1 MRRRWREREREVSSW
16 QHLAV
21 HFVLAVLA
29 STRTIHIETG
39 VGRQQLG
46 LAQSVVKVVD
56 GDKRTG
62 ESGEHLCLL
71 PRSAMCHVWS
81 AGDCCLN
88 ALFERSRQAGSHSGI
103 CSYLFHHAREMKLPW
118 ECLNVKNSWIHVYSL
133 HSCSTHFFPVC
144 HPVSR
149 CLSAFVCPAG
159 SYSWLSCLTSAW
171 WISEHSLS

>member
-1 MRRRWREREREVSSW
+1 MEREREVSSW

-71 PRSAMCHVWS
+71 PRSAMCHV
-81 AGDCCLN
+81 
-88 ALFERSRQAGSHSGI
+88 
-103 CSYLFHHAREMKLPW
+103 
-118 ECLNVKNSWIHVYSL
+118 
-133 HSCSTHFFPVC
+133 
-144 HPVSR
+144 
-149 CLSAFVCPAG
+149 
-159 SYSWLSCLTSAW
+159 
-171 WISEHSLS
+171 